1 MAPKEIAPE
10 PRPGKSNV
18 RTLTD
23 TTTKLHGLFGLDL
36 ADPGARRR
44 EELRRDCFLVVSA
57 VLKNHES

>member
-23 TTTKLHGLFGLDL
+23 TTFVRDEVV
-36 ADPGARRR
+36 
-44 EELRRDCFLVVSA
+44 EEG
-57 VLKNHES
+57 H

>member
-23 TTTKLHGLFGLDL
+23 TTSRDASACMIFDL
-36 ADPGARRR
+36 EFSIGTSSKT
-44 EELRRDCFLVVSA
+44 LSIF
-57 VLKNHES
+57 VLACRVCEKHAQ